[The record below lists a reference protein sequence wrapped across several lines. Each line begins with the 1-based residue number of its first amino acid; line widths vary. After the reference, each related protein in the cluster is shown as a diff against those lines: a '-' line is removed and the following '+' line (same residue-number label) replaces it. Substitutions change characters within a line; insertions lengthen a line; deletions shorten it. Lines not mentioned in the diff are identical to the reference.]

1 MRQWQ
6 RRTGWWLMW
15 QAASLGA
22 LSGCD
27 HGSRDHLVLVT
38 DRIIAAGA
46 GTAPRTPM
54 HNVIPSKPAD
64 EIHAITVKDE
74 RYLGDIARQLGV
86 TVDGVLHDNQLTES
100 TLKTGQ
106 VLRVHTSRDLVEA
119 FETRRERRRVA
130 KIAADEAKRVAKSK
144 AEAEARAARKAKQRA
159 AKLARGHKGA
169 HPVAVRVEV
178 KGGKT
183 AGKPAHA
190 VGARH

>member
-1 MRQWQ
+1 
-6 RRTGWWLMW
+6 MW
-15 QAASLGA
+15 QAASVGA

-27 HGSRDHLVLVT
+27 PGARDHFVLVT
-38 DRIIAAGA
+38 DQIIAAGA

-54 HNVIPSKPAD
+54 HNVIPSKPTV
-64 EIHAITVKDE
+64 EVHAITVNDE

-86 TVDGVLHDNQLTES
+86 TVDGMLHDNQLIES

-119 FETRRERRRVA
+119 FEARRERRRVA
-130 KIAADEAKRVAKSK
+130 KIAADEAKRVAKGK

-159 AKLARGHKGA
+159 ARLARGHKG
-169 HPVAVRVEV
+169 HKPVITVQI
-178 KGGKT
+178 KSGKV
-183 AGKPAHA
+183 AGKPVHA